1 MQGYERA
8 HRIGYSALAAGIVRQ
23 ACEDYRKALRQAWAC
38 RFQRTAGES
47 SRKMM
52 ADNRISECE
61 RFFDSDWFTELV
73 DIDGPTLADKL
84 REMVAREVG

>member
-1 MQGYERA
+1 MTDIGVER
-8 HRIGYSALAAGIVRQ
+8 LAAAIVQQ

-47 SRKMM
+47 SRKTM
-52 ADNRISECE
+52 ADSRIAECE
-61 RFFDSDWFTELV
+61 RFFNSDWFADLV
-73 DIDGPTLADKL
+73 DIDGPMPADKL